1 MILVKQHLL
10 IPVIPAPEPESIEPC
25 LLNTLES
32 PHNGFRLGGRNDES
46 RVSKP

>member
-1 MILVKQHLL
+1 MTFALQLLL
-10 IPVIPAPEPESIEPC
+10 ISVIPAPEPEPIEQC

-32 PHNGFRLGGRNDES
+32 PYNGFRLGGRNDES